1 MTMNEQ
7 ANAYL
12 RNRVMTA
19 KPEELRLMLIE
30 GAIRFATVA
39 RDGLLNAD
47 YEAVYEGATQCQAI
61 LLELINSLDSSQA
74 PELCNRLAG
83 LYTFIYNRTVDAGH
97 QRDPKMFNEA
107 IELLKYERETWIM
120 LMQHLTESR
129 RNEVGE
135 AVPQNT
141 LQNQDPAQD
150 QNSASSISFRG

>member
-61 LLELINSLDSSQA
+61 LLELINSLDSEQA

-97 QRDPKMFNEA
+97 QRDSKLFDEA
-107 IELLKYERETWIM
+107 IELLEYERETWIL
-120 LMQHLTESR
+120 LMQRLTEDR
-129 RNEVGE
+129 KNKTGA
-135 AVPQNT
+135 AVPANT
-141 LQNQDPAQD
+141 PQEQDPSQD
-150 QNSASSISFRG
+150 QKSGSFISLRG